1 MMMGE
6 KQIMEILAKSRYGG
20 VGMMGQGKESA
31 EYNLRGH
38 GG

>member
-20 VGMMGQGKESA
+20 VGMMGQGEGK
-31 EYNLRGH
+31 RGV
-38 GG
+38 